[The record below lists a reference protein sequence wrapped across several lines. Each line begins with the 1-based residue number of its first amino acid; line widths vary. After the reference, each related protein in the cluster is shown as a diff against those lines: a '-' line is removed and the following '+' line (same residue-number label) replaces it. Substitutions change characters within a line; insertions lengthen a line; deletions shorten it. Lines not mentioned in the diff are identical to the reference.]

1 MPRINLPIGNGFYNS
16 DSLPVSHQECI
27 NWYPNTV
34 EVQGALSPETLLGT
48 PGISQIATTGQVN
61 QANRGSHT
69 KNGLP
74 YFLNGEELVRLDKS
88 VDGAGAITYSLVTL
102 GTIEGTEQ
110 VSMSDNGTQLMVLV
124 PGGKGYIINEAL
136 TAPND
141 FQEITDGDFNANG
154 APQYV
159 EFIDSFF
166 IVTTDTK
173 KFIKSA
179 ANDGLSWNALDSGS
193 AESDPDTIVAPI
205 VNRNRLYIA
214 GSETIEDFVNQPSG
228 ADFPFIRG
236 GLVIPKGVFSPLSL
250 IDVGDTFLFVGGGV
264 NESPAVWALAGNT
277 VQKIS
282 SIAIDVVLS
291 NLSDAQVSS
300 IKAYRYGFNGA
311 YFVSFRVPTVDL
323 AETQSS
329 FTFNL
334 TTQKWCKQ
342 QSRIINSKGLPQTIA
357 WRVNTITTAY
367 GLTLCGDAIDGRI
380 GVLDP
385 DLYTEYGDL
394 IHREFV
400 TQPFSDMGNVLT
412 VSALELTMQSGSGD
426 FVTLDPKINMSQSFD
441 NRTFND
447 EISRSIGAIGEYD
460 QRLIW
465 NRLGR
470 VPRFCSF
477 KFTMSDPVN
486 PTVIK
491 LEANMKGHAIGS

>member
-1 MPRINLPIGNGFYNS
+1 MPRITLPIANGFYNS

-27 NWYPNTV
+27 NWYPNIV
-34 EVQGALSPETLLGT
+34 ETPGALSPETLIGT
-48 PGISQIATTGQVN
+48 PGILQLATTGEVN
-61 QANRGSHT
+61 EANRGSHT

-74 YFLNGEELVRLDKS
+74 YFLNGQTLVRLDKS
-88 VDGAGAITYSLVTL
+88 VDGAGVITFSLVTL
-102 GTIEGTEQ
+102 GTIPGTEQ

-124 PGGKGYIINEAL
+124 PGAKGYIINEDAI
-136 TAPND
+136 PV
-141 FQEITDGDFNANG
+141 FQEITDTDFTANG
-154 APQYV
+154 APQFV

-193 AESDPDTIVAPI
+193 AEADPDTIVAPI

-214 GSETIEDFVNQPSG
+214 GSETIESFVNQPSG
-228 ADFPFIRG
+228 ADFPFIRD
-236 GLVIPKGVFSPLSL
+236 GLVIPKGVFAPLSL

-264 NESPAVWALAGNT
+264 NESPAIWALAGNT

-282 SIAIDVVLS
+282 TIAIDVVLD
-291 NLSDAQVSS
+291 NLTDSQVQS
-300 IKAYRYGFNGA
+300 ISAYRYGFNGA
-311 YFVSFRVPTVDL
+311 YFVSFRVPTVDPS
-323 AETQSS
+323 ETQSA

-334 TTQKWCKQ
+334 TTQRWCKQ
-342 QSRIINSKGLPQTIA
+342 QSRIINSEGLTQIIA
-357 WRVNTITTAY
+357 WRVNSITTAY

-380 GVLDP
+380 GSLDP

-412 VSALELTMQSGSGD
+412 VSALEITMQSGAGN
-426 FVTLDPKINMSQSFD
+426 FETLDPKINMSQSFD

-447 EISRSIGAIGEYD
+447 EISRSIGNQGEYD

-465 NRLGR
+465 HRLGR
-470 VPRFCSF
+470 VPRFTSF

-491 LEANMKGHAIGS
+491 LEANMRGNQIGS